1 MDLARDAL
9 QTATGIP
16 AAVWWNNEDGKE
28 GDGVCSFLP
37 FSDVL
42 RFSLGSKQLLGL
54 GLTICHISLAAS
66 APRPVE
72 HCSGLLQRLTGGR
85 LRSIALNGRRTQQ
98 VNALVLI
105 IAEHCTALTSLDVGG
120 CRNLTD
126 ASIRAVAEHCTALTS
141 LNVGY
146 CHNLTDASITAI
158 KQHRPALD
166 ILT

>member
-1 MDLARDAL
+1 MDLARDVLQAL
-9 QTATGIP
+9 TGIP

-37 FSDVL
+37 SSDVL

-98 VNALVLI
+98 VDALVLI
-105 IAEHCTALTSLDVGG
+105 IAEHCTALTSLNVSY

-126 ASIRAVAEHCTALTS
+126 ASITALQERLPAKLYLTS
-141 LNVGY
+141 
-146 CHNLTDASITAI
+146 C
-158 KQHRPALD
+158 
-166 ILT
+166 